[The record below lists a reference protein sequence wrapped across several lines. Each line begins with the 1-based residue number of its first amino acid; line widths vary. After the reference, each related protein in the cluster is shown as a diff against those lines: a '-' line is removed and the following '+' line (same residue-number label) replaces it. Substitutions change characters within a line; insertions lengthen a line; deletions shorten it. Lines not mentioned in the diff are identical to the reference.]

1 MQALL
6 SGQSASTT
14 MSQLAAQINSQL
26 NSKTS

>member
-1 MQALL
+1 L